1 MNQNFI
7 NELSKITSKTNDD
20 IMGLLDDMSISDIYT
35 LMNLVHQGSNDQVK
49 NLLNSLSTNSEETM
63 ESKNKSNKIVVPKSG
78 KPRDSAYAD
87 LIQGQID
94 GRFSPSRQKPA
105 NKKTKMAR
113 QENKHKG
120 RSFDEAVSFWTK
132 KDAFKIIEERFG
144 HDVSFDGKYLKTD
157 SKSWESIKET
167 LATEGFRLGKDY
179 GDNMTKKIEES
190 VMGMTTMPGLRRMME
205 LAGMPM
211 GDVEQ
216 MAPEQDVAPDV
227 DPASDDMGFDSGMD
241 DFDATPGSDFDVD
254 PLGADDMNA
263 MIEPVSTNSPAYDMI
278 DQALTTIQTNLPDVK
293 ISEYKT
299 LIQRL
304 EELQVQLQQIGKSF
318 LGD

>member
-1 MNQNFI
+1 MNQNFV
-7 NELSKITSKTNDD
+7 NELSKITSKSNDE
-20 IMGLLDDMSISDIYT
+20 IMDMIGDMSISDIYT
-35 LMNLVHQGSNDQVK
+35 LMNLVHQGSNNQVK
-49 NLLNSLSTNSEETM
+49 DLLNSLSTNSEETM
-63 ESKNKSNKIVVPKSG
+63 ESKDKNKIVVPKSS

-94 GRFSPSRQKPA
+94 GRFSPSRQRPA

-113 QENKHKG
+113 QETKHKG

-132 KDAFKIIEERFG
+132 KDAFKIVSEQFG
-144 HDVSFDGKYLKTD
+144 HDVSFDGKFLKTD
-157 SKSWESIKET
+157 SKSWESIKEALT
-167 LATEGFRLGKDY
+167 TEGFRLGKDY
-179 GDNMTKKIEES
+179 GDNMTKKIEEG

-211 GDVEQ
+211 DDVEQ
-216 MAPEQDVAPDV
+216 MAPDQDMAPAMDS
-227 DPASDDMGFDSGMD
+227 ADDMGMD
-241 DFDATPGSDFDVD
+241 DGMGDDIDPVEGGDFDVD
-254 PLGADDMNA
+254 PLGADEMGA
-263 MIEPVSTNSPAYDMI
+263 VSEPMVSNSPAYDMI
-278 DQALTTIQTNLPDVK
+278 DQALNTIQNSLPDVK